1 MTCCIIVKPCD
12 ETQTE
17 NLLSFLQAHNQEI
30 TYYHNLP
37 TRGVL
42 DCPIANRIDWKI
54 ENYEKLIT
62 KILTVLDYER
72 SEQTLKMA
80 QL

>member
-1 MTCCIIVKPCD
+1 MHLRCVTADLVA
-12 ETQTE
+12 
-17 NLLSFLQAHNQEI
+17 LLSLSHFQFPRNPRILQSVIKYFSNGLSNMSKTTLE
-30 TYYHNLP
+30 TYQ
-37 TRGVL
+37 
-42 DCPIANRIDWKI
+42 
-54 ENYEKLIT
+54 